1 MFAQPSFLA
10 PIPPDWCGV
19 ASDVERKASSLLS
32 KEEFNKIYSG
42 LFFARFLSLD
52 MLLVTTPL
60 LGVMHSPI
68 TVSSVCVILP
78 PSLCFWS
85 ALVLF
90 FFLATVTGLLLFENG
105 SVNMGVCSMVLLQND
120 PSMSSSA
127 QSLGSPRGCI
137 RISRILVTGISS
149 KDTEAVFVLMPED
162 VLSSTNPDF
171 PLGLPPLADS
181 SLRNLAAI
189 SSQEYG
195 NPSWKRSQIC
205 SKRQSCFELENQQM
219 ILNATRA

>member
-1 MFAQPSFLA
+1 MLKEKHRLYSQ
-10 PIPPDWCGV
+10 W
-19 ASDVERKASSLLS
+19 KSLT
-32 KEEFNKIYSG
+32 KIYPG

-68 TVSSVCVILP
+68 TVSSVSLILP

-90 FFLATVTGLLLFENG
+90 LFLATVTGLLLFENG

-181 SLRNLAAI
+181 SPRNLAAI

-205 SKRQSCFELENQQM
+205 SKRQSWFWVRKSTNELECN
-219 ILNATRA
+219 

>member
-1 MFAQPSFLA
+1 MLKEKH
-10 PIPPDWCGV
+10 
-19 ASDVERKASSLLS
+19 ERKAWSLPS
-32 KEEFNKIYSG
+32 IEEFNKIYSG

-68 TVSSVCVILP
+68 TVSS
-78 PSLCFWS
+78 
-85 ALVLF
+85 
-90 FFLATVTGLLLFENG
+90 
-105 SVNMGVCSMVLLQND
+105 ND

-127 QSLGSPRGCI
+127 QSLGSPRGCV

-149 KDTEAVFVLMPED
+149 NDPEAVFVLLPEGM
-162 VLSSTNPDF
+162 LSSTNPDF
-171 PLGLPPLADS
+171 PPGLPPLADS
-181 SLRNLAAI
+181 SSPSNLAAI

-205 SKRQSCFELENQQM
+205 SKRQSWF
-219 ILNATRA
+219 

>member
-1 MFAQPSFLA
+1 M
-10 PIPPDWCGV
+10 
-19 ASDVERKASSLLS
+19 
-32 KEEFNKIYSG
+32 EEFNKIYPG

-68 TVSSVCVILP
+68 TVSSACVILP

-120 PSMSSSA
+120 TSMSSSA

-149 KDTEAVFVLMPED
+149 NDTEAVFVLMPED

-181 SLRNLAAI
+181 SPCNLVAI

-205 SKRQSCFELENQQM
+205 SKRQSWFWVRKSTNELKCN
-219 ILNATRA
+219 